1 LNHAVKTQTAS
12 YELLHLNCFADA
24 VTAAA
29 EDFCKERVADPFKWS
44 GADVP
49 DPTKGEASYGYLMTE
64 AGDDEALVSL
74 TWSENSIP
82 DQCPEL
88 DMGASDALQLCKD
101 RFGLIINNCE
111 CLVPHMFWQA
121 VNCLDT
127 PTLTGLFR
135 RHE

>member
-1 LNHAVKTQTAS
+1 LNHAVKTRTAS

-82 DQCPEL
+82 D
-88 DMGASDALQLCKD
+88 
-101 RFGLIINNCE
+101 
-111 CLVPHMFWQA
+111 
-121 VNCLDT
+121 
-127 PTLTGLFR
+127 
-135 RHE
+135 